1 MKIIIKFL
9 RCVLGYFGII
19 IIKDRPANSPE
30 KQLSAVL
37 NFLKI
42 NIIFDIGAN
51 EGQFVKSI
59 RPNYQGKVI
68 SFEPLTLARN
78 KLLINAQKDNN
89 WIVHKQ
95 CAIGSHDGQVKIN
108 ISKNSVSSSILP
120 MTKVHSSAAKESIYV
135 GSETIDVNK
144 LDSIAIDYINDE
156 TKLFI
161 KIDAQGY
168 EKEILDGSKKIL
180 DKADGILC
188 ELSLVQLYEGQYLWR
203 DIVNILDKQGFT
215 LWALQKG
222 FTNPDTG
229 QTLQMD
235 GIFVRNERL
244 EL

>member
-1 MKIIIKFL
+1 
-9 RCVLGYFGII
+9 
-19 IIKDRPANSPE
+19 
-30 KQLSAVL
+30 
-37 NFLKI
+37 
-42 NIIFDIGAN
+42 
-51 EGQFVKSI
+51 
-59 RPNYQGKVI
+59 
-68 SFEPLTLARN
+68 
-78 KLLINAQKDNN
+78 
-89 WIVHKQ
+89 
-95 CAIGSHDGQVKIN
+95 
-108 ISKNSVSSSILP
+108 

-203 DIVNILDKQGFT
+203 DIVNILDKKGFT